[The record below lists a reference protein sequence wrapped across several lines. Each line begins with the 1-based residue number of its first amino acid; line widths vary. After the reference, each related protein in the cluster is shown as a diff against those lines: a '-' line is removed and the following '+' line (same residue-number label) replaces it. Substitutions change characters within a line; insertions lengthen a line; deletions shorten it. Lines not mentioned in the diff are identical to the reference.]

1 MAATTTNLT
10 SILLIDDDESFNEL
24 LREYLRSQHGK
35 ASIESVN
42 SGTEA
47 WAKLSKNTYNLVIL
61 DWRLPGVS
69 GMALFNRLRSLPD
82 YEKIPVL
89 VSSGLLQQADFRL
102 LDEFA
107 CTICLAKPYS
117 ERALNDTI
125 AKLMADS
132 QWCNA
137 NQLIVT
143 KLMSGVLQGHRP
155 ALTAL
160 QELLHHSVA
169 NTLPITLMAARQA
182 RHGGD
187 LKTAE
192 ILLRTLL
199 KKQPEAVPALFE
211 LAKVL
216 FQDKQPHDAMALLAT
231 AQRLSPKNL
240 SRAHMMGEVAL
251 NQAQP
256 KAAEGFFT
264 YALQIDPEHQPSQR
278 GQALSV
284 VLQQHLAANAG
295 ASKVE
300 QSFASMINMMGIGLV
315 RHGKYQEGIKRYQEA
330 MEFIQDPMDKARLS
344 YNLGLGLQRA
354 GRPEDARK
362 WYVEADRIAGGTL
375 VKAHRAL
382 GHAVPDDEHGDDDLE
397 ETFAPTPGIRVAL
410 TPPPSERK
418 PAEVMSPQPK
428 PKADAANLAAKTA
441 KAPAP
446 TVTTKADATDA
457 AKAKASVQLS
467 DTSPVK
473 APTKAV
479 ADTAETSIDP
489 PTLPPPA
496 DETLQIP
503 EKAMA
508 VPATLTRVK
517 SALAEYLTRTEAMAR
532 GTTKLSKISFLL
544 YHDQDQGWI
553 RAEKQLQQLGAVA
566 TTGFS
571 QTQPLLDTLRITP
584 HPMLVLWNNG
594 EAKSETFKIVEA
606 VQECD
611 FPPRVG
617 VLVQCGGDKAILDA
631 RVQKPYLLMVDRLL
645 LVNWTRARFDE
656 QINSA
661 VAAME
666 SSEAMLSQLHHF
678 KRQTSSLHPASP
690 IPLELLADLDEAKSK
705 ANSSELQVWFDLVKV
720 NWLARVHQLDQADAL
735 VSQVLKKAPDLFAAR
750 LAKAAVAAQQGK
762 TKAALELAEWLT
774 KNDQASPARLELLVS
789 MLANLQQNQVAR
801 QVLQIGAFKGDFAKD
816 YRYSYLAAR
825 LLFSEGQ
832 TDQAA
837 VCCEAAI
844 RLYPLRWELLELYAA
859 CLRKLNDPGSAV
871 QVLDAALKCPN
882 ANEQSLLL
890 LKSRCLGSAGKW
902 REAELCVNKV
912 LEVAPSFAA
921 ALALQAAIGR
931 RKVA

>member
-1 MAATTTNLT
+1 MAATNTSITN
-10 SILLIDDDESFNEL
+10 ILLIDDDESFNEL
-24 LREYLRSQHGK
+24 LREYLRSQYGK
-35 ASIESVN
+35 ASIDSVN
-42 SGTEA
+42 TGTEA
-47 WAKLSKNTYNLVIL
+47 WVKLSKNTYSLVII

-69 GMALFNRLRSLPD
+69 GMVLFNRLRSLPD

-107 CTICLAKPYS
+107 CTMCLAKPYS
-117 ERALNDTI
+117 ERALSDAI

-132 QWCNA
+132 QWCAA

-143 KLMSGVLQGHRP
+143 KLMTGVLQGHRP

-169 NTLPITLMAARQA
+169 NTLPITIMAARQA

-192 ILLRTLL
+192 ILLQTLL

-216 FQDKQPHDAMALLAT
+216 FQAKQPHEAMAALAT
-231 AQRLSPKNL
+231 AQKLSPKNL

-264 YALQIDPEHQPSQR
+264 QALQIDPEHQPSQR
-278 GQALSV
+278 GQALSIA
-284 VLQQHLAANAG
+284 LQQHLAANGG
-295 ASKVE
+295 ASKIE
-300 QSFASMINMMGIGLV
+300 QSFASMINMMGISLV
-315 RHGKYQEGIKRYQEA
+315 RLGKYQEGIKRYQEA
-330 MEFIQDPMDKARLS
+330 MEFIQDPLDKARLS
-344 YNLGLGLQRA
+344 YNLGLGLRRA

-375 VKAHRAL
+375 MKARRAL
-382 GHAVPDDEHGDDDLE
+382 GHAVPADEHGDDNLE

-410 TPPPSERK
+410 APPSPERK
-418 PAEVMSPQPK
+418 PAVVASPQPK
-428 PKADAANLAAKTA
+428 PKAEAAKPAAKPA

-446 TVTTKADATDA
+446 SVTTKADATDA
-457 AKAKASVQLS
+457 AKAKASVQGN
-467 DTSPVK
+467 DTPPVK
-473 APTKAV
+473 APAKA
-479 ADTAETSIDP
+479 AAATAGASIDP
-489 PTLPPPA
+489 PTLPPPT

-503 EKAMA
+503 DKAMA
-508 VPATLTRVK
+508 VPATLARVK
-517 SALAEYLTRTEAMAR
+517 SALAEYLARTEAMAK
-532 GTTKLSKISFLL
+532 GATKLSKTSFLL

-566 TTGFS
+566 TTGFF
-571 QTQPLLDTLRITP
+571 QTQSLLDTLRITP
-584 HPMLVLWNNG
+584 NPLLVLWNNG

-611 FPPRVG
+611 FTPRVG

-631 RVQKPYLLMVDRLL
+631 RVQKAFLLVVDCLL

-656 QINSA
+656 QINAA

-666 SSEAMLSQLHHF
+666 SSEAMLSRLHRF
-678 KRQTSSLHPASP
+678 KRQASSLQPTDP

-705 ANSSELQVWFDLVKV
+705 ASSAELQIWFDLVKV
-720 NWLARVHQLDQADAL
+720 GWLARVHQLDQAGAL

-762 TKAALELAEWLT
+762 TKTALELADWLT
-774 KNDQASPARLELLVS
+774 KNDQASPARVELLVT
-789 MLANLQQNQVAR
+789 MLANLQHNETAR
-801 QVLQIGAFKGDFAKD
+801 QVLQIAAFKGDFAKD
-816 YRYSYLAAR
+816 YRYTYLAAR

-832 TDQAA
+832 ADQAG

-859 CLRKLNDPGSAV
+859 CLRKLNDPVSAV
-871 QVLDAALKCPN
+871 QVLDAALKYPH

-890 LKSRCLGSAGKW
+890 LKARCLGSAGMW

>member
-1 MAATTTNLT
+1 MPATSANITN
-10 SILLIDDDESFNEL
+10 ILLIDDDESFNEL

-35 ASIESVN
+35 ASIDSAS
-42 SGTEA
+42 SGKEA
-47 WAKLSKNTYNLVIL
+47 WAKLSKNTYSLVIL

-69 GMALFNRLRSLPD
+69 GMVLFNRLRSLPD

-132 QWCNA
+132 QWCAA
-137 NQLIVT
+137 NQIIVT

-160 QELLHHSVA
+160 QELLHHAVA
-169 NTLPITLMAARQA
+169 NTLPITIMAARQA

-231 AQRLSPKNL
+231 AQKLSPKNL

-264 YALQIDPEHQPSQR
+264 QALQIDPEHQPSQR

-284 VLQQHLAANAG
+284 VLQQHLAENAG

-300 QSFASMINMMGIGLV
+300 QSFASMINMMGISLV
-315 RHGKYQEGIKRYQEA
+315 RHGRYQEGIKRYQEA

-375 VKAHRAL
+375 VKARRAL
-382 GHAVPDDEHGDDDLE
+382 GHAVPGDEHGDDDLE

-410 TPPPSERK
+410 APPSPEPK
-418 PAEVMSPQPK
+418 PVVVASPQPK
-428 PKADAANLAAKTA
+428 PKAEAAKPA
-441 KAPAP
+441 KSPAP
-446 TVTTKADATDA
+446 SVTKAEAPEA
-457 AKAKASVQLS
+457 AKAKASAQIKA
-467 DTSPVK
+467 TAPAK
-473 APTKAV
+473 APAKAA
-479 ADTAETSIDP
+479 ADKVEASIDP
-489 PTLPPPA
+489 PTLPPPT

-503 EKAMA
+503 DKAMA

-517 SALAEYLTRTEAMAR
+517 NALDEYLTRTAAMAK
-532 GTTKLSKISFLL
+532 GTTKFSKISFLL

-571 QTQPLLDTLRITP
+571 QVQSLLDTLRITP
-584 HPMLVLWNNG
+584 NPMLVLWNNG

-611 FPPRVG
+611 FTPRVG
-617 VLVQCGGDKAILDA
+617 VLIQCGGDKAILDA
-631 RVQKPYLLMVDRLL
+631 RVQKPFLLVADRLL

-656 QINSA
+656 QINSV

-678 KRQTSSLHPASP
+678 KRQAASLQPASP

-705 ANSSELQVWFDLVKV
+705 ASSAELQVWFDLVKV
-720 NWLARVHQLDQADAL
+720 GWLARVHQLDQADAL

-750 LAKAAVAAQQGK
+750 LAKAAVAVQQGK
-762 TKAALELAEWLT
+762 TKAALELADWLT
-774 KNDQASPARLELLVS
+774 KNDLASPARVELLVA
-789 MLANLQQNQVAR
+789 MLANLQQNAAAR
-801 QVLQIGAFKGDFAKD
+801 QVLQVVAFKGDFAKD

-832 TDQAA
+832 TDQAG

-871 QVLDAALKCPN
+871 QVLDTALKCPH

-890 LKSRCLGSAGKW
+890 LKGRCLGSVQK
-902 REAELCVNKV
+902 
-912 LEVAPSFAA
+912 
-921 ALALQAAIGR
+921 
-931 RKVA
+931 